1 MINSKRIKEMIMFC
15 PQCKCEYL
23 EGITECAD
31 CGIPLVERLPEE
43 ETTSKEFDPMEDLVT
58 IKKFSTNHEAEVAKG
73 FLLANGIN
81 AVISN
86 DDWMGF
92 RGGGVHLRRDK
103 IRLLI
108 KKIDVP
114 EAEKIFREMGIPTQ
128 KEIEERPYGY
138 EYRDPHV
145 SPSRG
150 ERLYKK
156 YVKYVLMAL
165 LVILVIF
172 IMNHFCQ

>member
-1 MINSKRIKEMIMFC
+1 MFC

-31 CGIPLVERLPEE
+31 CGTPLVERLPEE
-43 ETTSKEFDPMEDLVT
+43 ETTSKEFDPMEDLIT

-73 FLLANGIN
+73 FLLANGID

-92 RGGGVHLRRDK
+92 RGGGIHLRRDK

-108 KKIDVP
+108 KKEDVP
-114 EAEKIFREMGIPTQ
+114 EAEKIFREAGIPTQ
-128 KEIEERPYGY
+128 KEMEEKLYGY
-138 EYRDPHV
+138 EYRDPHEN
-145 SPSRG
+145 PSRG
-150 ERLYKK
+150 EHRYRQ
-156 YVKYVLMAL
+156 YVRIVLIGSL
-165 LVILVIF
+165 LAFLIIIILNF
-172 IMNHFCQ
+172 LG